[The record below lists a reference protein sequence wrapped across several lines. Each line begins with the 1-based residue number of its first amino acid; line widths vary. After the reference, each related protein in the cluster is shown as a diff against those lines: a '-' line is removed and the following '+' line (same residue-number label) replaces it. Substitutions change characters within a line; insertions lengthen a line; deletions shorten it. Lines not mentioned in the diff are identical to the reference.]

1 MMDRLYE
8 RRLLKNKTKIAF
20 FTVNVV
26 ILEKFKFLIKR
37 YKAILNF
44 KSEIIFKIII
54 IIIIKQFIKTIIKL
68 NF

>member
-1 MMDRLYE
+1 MPNFLYFDRRALNEGHLSYMMDRLYE

-20 FTVNVV
+20 FTVNAV

-44 KSEIIFKIII
+44 KSEIIF
-54 IIIIKQFIKTIIKL
+54 
-68 NF
+68 